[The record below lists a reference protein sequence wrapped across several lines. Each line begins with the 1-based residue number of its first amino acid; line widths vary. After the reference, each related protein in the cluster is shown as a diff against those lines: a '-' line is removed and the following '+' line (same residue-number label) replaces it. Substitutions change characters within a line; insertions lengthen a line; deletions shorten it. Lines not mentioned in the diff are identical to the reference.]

1 MRYNQLNDH
10 YVIPYNAWRDRIH
23 VGNRAGDLVT
33 LQWFSATSAFWRTMF
48 FTINVISC
56 CDSRC
61 ENNNF
66 YLFYLFI
73 MNFTETFPCMSSPC
87 HHGNCYEGTG
97 SFYCACELGYTGDAC
112 ESCKLILISF
122 LMRILKTEE
131 YYCPMSRGEW
141 DLGRG
146 L

>member
-1 MRYNQLNDH
+1 
-10 YVIPYNAWRDRIH
+10 
-23 VGNRAGDLVT
+23 
-33 LQWFSATSAFWRTMF
+33 MF
-48 FTINVISC
+48 FTINGISC

-61 ENNNF
+61 ENNKF

-146 L
+146 IIGNGHMPPPVDRQAQPKTLPFSNFLGGR